1 MHIIGFTIKQA
12 DLVVGNSPI
21 REQAVSA
28 AKTRAQQ
35 TGIPVSVIAHLDTGA
50 DREVIFY
57 PDGTNERIWAID
69 QGRRIQPVVGAVYT
83 NRGGGRFRCIAP
95 ADNGP
100 MFWNAAGGCS
110 NASGVSRTSKADGH
124 SWPRALSSTS
134 TEALSGT
141 TAPTGASSRYN
152 PSEEDIR
159 LRHQA

>member
-110 NASGVSRTSKADGH
+110 NASGVFQNIESGWTFMAKGVIQYIDGSIEWDHSTDGH
-124 SWPRALSSTS
+124 F
-134 TEALSGT
+134 EQ
-141 TAPTGASSRYN
+141 
-152 PSEEDIR
+152 I
-159 LRHQA
+159 

>member
-83 NRGGGRFRCIAP
+83 NRGGGRFAISSFETSILSMFSLRFILCSEFLFIKFSSPIA
-95 ADNGP
+95 
-100 MFWNAAGGCS
+100 FL
-110 NASGVSRTSKADGH
+110 T
-124 SWPRALSSTS
+124 L
-134 TEALSGT
+134 
-141 TAPTGASSRYN
+141 
-152 PSEEDIR
+152 
-159 LRHQA
+159 